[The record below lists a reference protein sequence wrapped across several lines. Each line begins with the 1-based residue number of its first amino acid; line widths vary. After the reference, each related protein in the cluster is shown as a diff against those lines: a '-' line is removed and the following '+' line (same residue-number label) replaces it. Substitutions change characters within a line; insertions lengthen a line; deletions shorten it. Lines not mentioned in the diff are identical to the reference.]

1 MSRLCELHSRRGCG
15 QRLERFRR
23 RSCILNRLWHE
34 GDGEQRLAAAVMSDG
49 VVIVGVL
56 FVGVL
61 FVGCRYNIGPGFGR
75 DYEA

>member
-15 QRLERFRR
+15 QRLKRFRR

-34 GDGEQRLAAAVMSDG
+34 GDGEQRLAAVVMSDG

-56 FVGVL
+56 FVGY
-61 FVGCRYNIGPGFGR
+61 RDNIEPGFGR